1 MWTLAIGLLDEPSE
15 LFAKKAFQKDWNKK
29 KSLNYPHH
37 MLIFYDP
44 F

>member
-1 MWTLAIGLLDEPSE
+1 MSTRAVGLLDEPSE
-15 LFAKKAFQKDWNKK
+15 ILVKKAFQKDLNKK
-29 KSLNYPHH
+29 KSLNDPHH